1 MANLSES
8 ATWTPGVYQLEET
21 DVVQGGPDGIDNE
34 QAKALANRTLYL
46 KQEVE
51 RRAPLESPTLTG
63 TPQAPTPASGNDSTQ
78 LATTAFVA
86 NAIAAILNAP
96 PGTLD
101 TLNELA
107 AALGDDP
114 NFATT
119 VLTEIANV
127 ANSLATHSGLAS
139 TETQAGHIKIAT
151 QAAVLAGL
159 ETQTAVSPATLLAAL
174 QGLSQ
179 SAEYFHAQMSANVAL
194 IIDTN
199 TTINTFV
206 ADETTVGPLSAGRFI
221 VPADKGGLWVFTAQA
236 HCLGGQYNTFMRL
249 LVNDTIVMTGQRS
262 NMQNLDFNPMV
273 SVTSVYPVNPGDEVF
288 ATVNTQTGGV
298 VVDKGFFQ
306 AGRLSR

>member
-34 QAKALANRTLYL
+34 QAKALANRTTYL

-51 RRAPLESPTLTG
+51 LRAPLESPLLAG

-119 VLTEIANV
+119 VLTEITNV
-127 ANSLATHSGLAS
+127 ANSLATHAGLAS
-139 TETQAGHIKIAT
+139 TETQAGHIKLAT
-151 QAAVLAGL
+151 LEAVLAGL
-159 ETQTAVSPATLLAAL
+159 ETQTAVSPATLFAAL
-174 QGLSQ
+174 QGISQ
-179 SAEYFHAQMSANVAL
+179 STDYFHAQMSASVGL
-194 IIDTN
+194 VVDTN
-199 TTINTFV
+199 TAINTFV
-206 ADETTVGPLSAGRFI
+206 ADGTTVGALDAGRFI
-221 VPADKGGLWVFTAQA
+221 VPADKGGLWIFTAQA

-249 LVNDTIVMTGQRS
+249 LVNDAIVMTGQRS

-288 ATVNTQTGGV
+288 ATINTQTGGV
-298 VVDKGFFQ
+298 FTDKGFFQ
-306 AGRLSR
+306 GGRLSR